1 MEILS
6 AKSKSLQKTEEK
18 IDLYNN
24 TKNVVDKK
32 NCIISLRVNTLLYDT
47 LQNYLSAMHNVSDY
61 TFSSISDIL
70 RHILVKIEEKGSYI
84 DQIISDKE
92 TEYTEMIVR
101 VTHNQKQFWKS
112 LPNRNRR
119 KIMEKAILAFSKN
132 KL

>member
-47 LQNYLSAMHNVSDY
+47 LQNYLVLH
-61 TFSSISDIL
+61 
-70 RHILVKIEEKGSYI
+70 
-84 DQIISDKE
+84 
-92 TEYTEMIVR
+92 
-101 VTHNQKQFWKS
+101 
-112 LPNRNRR
+112 
-119 KIMEKAILAFSKN
+119 
-132 KL
+132 

>member
-18 IDLYNN
+18 IDLYDN

-47 LQNYLSAMHNVSDY
+47 LHNYLSAMHNVSDY

-70 RHILVKIEEKGSYI
+70 RHILVQIEEKGFYI

>member
-70 RHILVKIEEKGSYI
+70 RHILVKIEEKGFYI

>member
-24 TKNVVDKK
+24 TKNIVDKK

-47 LQNYLSAMHNVSDY
+47 LHNYLSAMHNVSDY

-70 RHILVKIEEKGSYI
+70 RHILVQIEEKGFYI
-84 DQIISDKE
+84 DQIISQ
-92 TEYTEMIVR
+92 I
-101 VTHNQKQFWKS
+101 Q
-112 LPNRNRR
+112 L
-119 KIMEKAILAFSKN
+119 
-132 KL
+132 